1 MHHLI
6 ASTVLNLRGIFSL
19 LFFFPQLS
27 LIFSRIG
34 ETSQFL
40 RKLDLLLLGSF
51 EFVGKKIEE
60 FNLETL
66 NFDLD
71 KFGLC
76 FLCFVWSVDCGNVAI
91 FVYPHCSKH

>member
-1 MHHLI
+1 
-6 ASTVLNLRGIFSL
+6 
-19 LFFFPQLS
+19 
-27 LIFSRIG
+27 
-34 ETSQFL
+34 
-40 RKLDLLLLGSF
+40 LLLLGSF

-76 FLCFVWSVDCGNVAI
+76 FLCFVWIVEMLLSLYILTVLSIRIKIIITQHPPILNLSNIRTSYYI
-91 FVYPHCSKH
+91 FGVYSTLIKKDN